1 MKITKT
7 NIDGLI
13 IIEPEIVKDD
23 RGSFFESWNV
33 KNFQE
38 IGIENHFVQDNQST
52 SLKGVLRGLHFQTPP
67 YAQAKLVRVVRGSVL
82 DVAVD
87 LRSNSSTYGKHYS
100 IVLSDKNFKS
110 FYIPKGF
117 AHGFVSLEDNTI
129 FSYKCSDIYDKES
142 EGCLLWNDQDLG
154 IDWNI
159 NNPIISQKDMQGLY
173 FKDFKSKF
181 ND

>member
-13 IIEPEIVKDD
+13 IIEPKIFKDN

-33 KNFQE
+33 KKFQE
-38 IGIENHFVQDNQST
+38 IGIEDHFVQDNQS
-52 SLKGVLRGLHFQTPP
+52 SSSRGVLRGLHFQNPP
-67 YAQAKLVRVVRGSVL
+67 YVQAKLVRVIRGSVL

-87 LRSNSSTYGKHYS
+87 LRSNSPTYGKHFT
-100 IVLSDKNFKS
+100 IVLSGENFKS

-117 AHGFVSLEDNTI
+117 AHGFIALEDNTV
-129 FSYKCSDIYDKES
+129 FSYKCSDVYNKES
-142 EGCLLWNDQDLG
+142 EGCLIWNDKDLG
-154 IDWNI
+154 IEWNI
-159 NNPIISQKDMQGLY
+159 NNPIISPKDVQGIHL
-173 FKDFKSKF
+173 KDFKSKF

>member
-13 IIEPEIVKDD
+13 ILEPEIFKDD

-33 KNFQE
+33 KKFHE
-38 IGIENHFVQDNQST
+38 IGIEDHFVQDNQSN
-52 SLKGVLRGLHFQTPP
+52 SSKGILRGLHFQNSP
-67 YAQAKLVRVVRGSVL
+67 YAQAKLVRVIRGSVL

-100 IVLSDKNFKS
+100 IVLSDKILKS
-110 FYIPKGF
+110 CYIPKGF
-117 AHGFVSLEDNTI
+117 AHGFVALEDNTI
-129 FSYKCSDIYDKES
+129 FSYKCSDMYNKES

-154 IDWNI
+154 IDWDI
-159 NNPIISQKDMQGLY
+159 DNPIISQKDMQGLY